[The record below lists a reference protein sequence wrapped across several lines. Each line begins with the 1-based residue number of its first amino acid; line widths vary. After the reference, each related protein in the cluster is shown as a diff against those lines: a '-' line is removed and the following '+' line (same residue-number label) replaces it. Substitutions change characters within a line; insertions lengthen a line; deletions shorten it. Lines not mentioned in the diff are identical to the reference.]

1 MNDFKTVNIHG
12 KDYVMVDERIR
23 RFWELHP
30 NGRIETILCVDVEYL
45 SYLGSGMKA
54 EGCSIFLV
62 RAVVTPDVG
71 DENRYVTGQAYE
83 VEGSSNIND
92 GSALENCE
100 TSAVGRALGI
110 LGIGLIGGV
119 ASAEEVANAVSSGS
133 SRLASD
139 KQKNYI
145 SSLRA
150 NLDPDQLEDVDA
162 KIKSIV
168 VNGEKVT
175 STEASEIIEY
185 LQGS

>member
-1 MNDFKTVNIHG
+1 MNDFKTMKIHG
-12 KDYVMVDERIR
+12 KEYVMVDERIR

-30 NGRIETILCVDVEYL
+30 NGRIETILCVDIEYL
-45 SYLGSGMKA
+45 SYLGLGMKA
-54 EGCSIFLV
+54 EQSSIFLV

-83 VEGSSNIND
+83 VEGSSNVND

-119 ASAEEVANAVSSGS
+119 ASAEEVSNAVSNGS
-133 SRLASD
+133 PKPASD
-139 KQKNYI
+139 AQRNFI

-150 NLDPDQLEDVDA
+150 NIDPDQLEEVDS
-162 KIKSIV
+162 KIMDLVDDS
-168 VNGEKVT
+168 EAPT
-175 STEASEIIEY
+175 SQEASSVIEY
-185 LQGS
+185 LQGR